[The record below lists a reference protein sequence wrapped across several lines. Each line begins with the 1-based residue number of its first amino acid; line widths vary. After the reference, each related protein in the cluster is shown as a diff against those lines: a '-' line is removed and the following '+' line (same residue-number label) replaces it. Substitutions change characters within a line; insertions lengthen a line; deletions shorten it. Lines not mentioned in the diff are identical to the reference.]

1 MAISGTITLGTQTT
15 TNITSFDLYPC
26 TSSSNSSCSGTAFE
40 TNVSRASLLAGFQST
55 SIPDGTFYIKINANS
70 GTCKDVNPAIVE
82 LVGVPVVSQTPTKTP
97 TPTPTYTPTSTPPSL
112 PIGSTLISL
121 SSGYTIADACTGTT
135 QSYYYQTPNPP
146 TIPSFGYDGKQIY
159 TDPDL
164 LTAAPGNNNRTVYY
178 YSSDY
183 NTVYYVSD
191 SEGRKYDTHTPCPT
205 PTPTTGSV
213 VNAVVSLVDG
223 ITACDG
229 GDYGDAPSYNPL
241 VDPLFFTLTIYG
253 SNIVNASAII
263 NIPST
268 LLADFTTNQEFYV
281 RGRSSGTFYWKKF
294 VLDGSPSA
302 GATATSS
309 GSAVQCV

>member
-1 MAISGTITLGTQTT
+1 MAISGTITLGAQTT
-15 TNITSFDLYPC
+15 SNITSFDLYPC

-97 TPTPTYTPTSTPPSL
+97 TPTPTPTYTPTSTPPSL
-112 PIGSTLISL
+112 PVGSTRILL
-121 SSGYTIADACTGTT
+121 SSGTTVANACTGTT

-146 TIPSFGYDGKQIY
+146 TIPSFGYEGKQIY

-164 LTAAPGNNNRTVYY
+164 LTPAPGRQGHTVYY
-178 YSSDY
+178 YSADY

-191 SEGRKYDTHTPCPT
+191 SEGRKYNANTPCPT
-205 PTPTTGSV
+205 PTPTTGTV
-213 VNAVVSLVDG
+213 INAVVSYVDG
-223 ITACDG
+223 ETACNG
-229 GDYGDAPSYNPL
+229 GDYLDTFYT
-241 VDPLFFTLTIYG
+241 FTIYG

-263 NIPST
+263 NIPSA

-281 RGRSSGTFYWKKF
+281 RGRSSSVFYWKKF
-294 VLDGSPSA
+294 ILDGDPSG
-302 GATATSS
+302 GASTATSS
-309 GSAVQCV
+309 GAAVVCPA